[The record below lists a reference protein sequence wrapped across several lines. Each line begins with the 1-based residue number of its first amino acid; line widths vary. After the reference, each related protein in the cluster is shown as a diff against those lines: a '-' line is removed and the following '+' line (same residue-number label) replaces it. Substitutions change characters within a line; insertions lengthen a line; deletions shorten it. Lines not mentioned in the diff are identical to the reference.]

1 MPSDPSNSNQ
11 KQSAGAARAWVSL
24 GGNIAFEGLIGAPL
38 FEAVLV
44 VLAKGGFQTDRTSRL
59 WTGPAWPDPSD
70 PPYYNAVVEGRWSG
84 GPSALL
90 ALMLETEAAFGR
102 RRSVRNAPRTLDLD
116 LLDLEGGR
124 GRFKPDLEVPHPRL
138 SARPFIL
145 GPLAEA
151 GPDWRHPEN
160 GRSAR
165 DLFEVSENKEKYCC
179 VAEKLLKAPEITANP

>member
-11 KQSAGAARAWVSL
+11 KQSTAPPRAWVSL
-24 GGNIAFEGLIGAPL
+24 GGNIAFEGLIGGPL

-44 VLAKGGFQTDRTSRL
+44 VLAKRGFQTARTSRV

-70 PPYYNAVVEGRWSG
+70 PPYYNAVVEGGWRG
-84 GPSALL
+84 GAPDLL
-90 ALMLETEAAFGR
+90 ALLLETEAAFGR

-124 GRFKPDLEVPHPRL
+124 GRFEPDLVVPHPRL
-138 SARPFIL
+138 SGRPFIL
-145 GPLAEA
+145 GPLSEA
-151 GPDWRHPEN
+151 APDWRYPET

-165 DLFEVSENKEKYCC
+165 DLFEASENKEQYCC